1 VTEQSRGAHSS
12 PPGPTGS
19 AATPKQRVLNDRYE
33 LGALIGRGGM
43 ADVWKGRDLLL
54 GRDVAVKILRSDLA
68 RDPVFQAR
76 FRREAKAVA
85 GLNDPSIVA
94 VYDTGD
100 TDVQVPGEQAS
111 LQVPFIVM
119 EYVSGHT
126 LKERIAGGPLPV
138 QDAGNATL
146 GVLAALTSSHAQS
159 IVHRDIKPAN
169 VMITDAG
176 AVKVMDFGIARALA
190 DSAAT
195 MTQTQA
201 VVGTA
206 QYLSPEQARGE
217 SVDERSDLYSAGC
230 LLFELLTG
238 RPPFLGDSPV
248 SVAYQHVGEQ
258 PPVASTLN
266 PQVTPALDAV
276 IDTALAKDRERRFQ
290 SASEFSTA
298 LRQALRG
305 EMPALT
311 QATTVMTADGDDATR
326 IVSAVPA
333 GAAYAAGSA
342 ADPTPSTGRLDTV
355 LGNTEQGEPGFF
367 GDASDPAKARENSRR
382 KGIIWTV
389 SIVLALL
396 IGVGGFFVW
405 NWMKG
410 EAEKNARVAVPTVAS
425 KTVEEAKA
433 DLTAAGFSDLSEEQ
447 VYSDDVDKGLVV
459 ETDPGAGVPTLK
471 TTRIVLKVSQGPDTV
486 VIPKNLAGMSV
497 EDATAALKALGL
509 EVNAETQEV
518 AGKGVER
525 GKVVNTDPAMG
536 KSVQAGGAVTL
547 QISKGEVQIPT
558 NLKGMSEDEARK
570 ALTDLGFAVAQT
582 SREVDGGDEYESGQ
596 VVSTDP
602 EPGTKQPYGT
612 QVTLLIAKA
621 KLDIPSTLVGQT
633 EASVQSI
640 LKDKGFTK
648 VTSVPKDSSQPI
660 GTVVEVS
667 PAPGTQVTPDTE
679 IRIFVSNASLT
690 LVPNVTGQPADAA
703 TQTLQNAG
711 FTVRVNPVEVEDG
724 AEGTVAK
731 QSVAPDTEAKKG
743 TEIVLDVID

>member
-1 VTEQSRGAHSS
+1 MTDQSRGAHSS
-12 PPGPTGS
+12 PQDPSGS

-100 TDVQVPGEQAS
+100 TDVQVPGEHAS
-111 LQVPFIVM
+111 LKVPFIVM

-126 LKERIAGGPLPV
+126 LKERLSGGPLPV

-276 IDTALAKDRERRFQ
+276 LATALAKDREERFQ
-290 SASEFSTA
+290 SASDFSTA

-311 QATTVMTADGDDATR
+311 QATTVIPAESDDATR

-333 GAAYAAGSA
+333 GAAYAAGLPGEPA
-342 ADPTPSTGRLDTV
+342 PTTGRLDTV
-355 LGNTEQGEPGFF
+355 LGDPEQDGSGFF
-367 GDASDPAKARENSRR
+367 GDASDPAHVRENSKR
-382 KGIIWTV
+382 KGIIWAV
-389 SIVLALL
+389 SLVLVAL

-405 NWMKG
+405 NWMKD

-425 KTVEEAKA
+425 KTVEQASAE
-433 DLTAAGFSDLSEEQ
+433 LTAAGFTDLSQEE
-447 VYSDDVDKGLVV
+447 VFSDEVPKGQVV

-471 TTRIVLKVSQGPDTV
+471 STRIIMKVSKGPDTV
-486 VIPKNLAGMSV
+486 AIPKNLAGMSV
-497 EDATAALKALGL
+497 EEVTAALKALGL
-509 EVNAETQEV
+509 EVNAKTQEV
-518 AGKGVER
+518 EGKDIER
-525 GKVVNTDPAMG
+525 GKVVNTNPAMG
-536 KSVQAGGAVTL
+536 KNAQVGSAVTL
-547 QISKGEVQIPT
+547 LVSKGEVEIPKDI
-558 NLKGMSEDEARK
+558 KGMSEDEART
-570 ALTDLGFAVAQT
+570 ALTQLGFTVAQT
-582 SREVDGGDEYESGQ
+582 SRQVDGGDTVESGK

-602 EPGTKQPYGT
+602 QPGSKQPYGT
-612 QVTLLIAKA
+612 QVTLLMAKT
-621 KLDIPSTLVGQT
+621 KLEIPSTLVGQN

-648 VTSVPKDSSQPI
+648 VTSVPKESSQPV

-667 PAPGTQVTPDTE
+667 PAPGSKVTPDTE
-679 IRIFVSNASLT
+679 IRVFVSNAVLK
-690 LVPNVTGQPADAA
+690 LVPSVMGQDVATA
-703 TQTLQNAG
+703 TQTLQAAG
-711 FTVRVNPVEVEDG
+711 FVVRVNQVEVEDG
-724 AEGTVAK
+724 AQGTVAK
-731 QSVAPDTEAKKG
+731 QSLAPNSEAKPG
-743 TEIVLDVID
+743 TEIVLDVIE